1 MFFNDELIKS
11 ILENISDGV
20 YYVDVNR
27 KIFFWNKQAEKISG
41 FSKEEVVGTHCT
53 DNILRHVDEK
63 GTELCKTECPLVY
76 AFAHNTFVQKEV
88 FLYNKKGHRVPVL
101 VKVIPVVDSSNQAI
115 GAVEIFNEI
124 TDTTTLKKKL
134 NELKN
139 LAFIDEL
146 TGVANRRGINF
157 LIKEKIQE
165 INRYK
170 RMFAIFFID
179 LDNFKHINDTYSHQI
194 GDKVLKMVAE
204 TLKMNLRTNDIVGR
218 FGGDEFVVVSEIKDE
233 NSINEISQK
242 IVMLINDSFFEE
254 KGKTIRGSASIGA
267 VFLREDDTVNKA
279 LKRAD
284 KFMYISKNKG
294 KNNFTV
300 ETNNRI

>member
-11 ILENISDGV
+11 ILENVSDGV
-20 YYVDVNR
+20 YYVDLNR
-27 KIFFWNKQAEKISG
+27 KILFWNKQAEKISG
-41 FSKEEVVGTHCT
+41 FSKEEVVGAHCP

-63 GTELCKTECPLVY
+63 GTKLCKTECPLTY
-76 AFAHNTFVQKEV
+76 AIAHNTFVQKKV
-88 FLYNKKGHRVPVL
+88 FLHNKEGYRVPVL
-101 VKVIPVVDSSNQAI
+101 VKTIPVVDSSNQAI

-124 TDTTTLKKKL
+124 TDTATLKKKL

-165 INRYK
+165 IKRYK

-204 TLKMNLRTNDIVGR
+204 TLKMNLRANDIVGR

-233 NSINEISQK
+233 NSINEIAQK
-242 IVMLINDSFFEE
+242 IVMLINNSFFEE
-254 KGKTIRGSASIGA
+254 KGKTIRVYGSVGA
-267 VFLREDDTVNKA
+267 VFLREDDSVDKA

-284 KFMYISKNKG
+284 KFMYISKYKG

-300 ETNNRI
+300 ETNDKI